1 MTIYEGNLNILW
13 FPVTN
18 VHNMYTELFWMKFMN
33 TEKMYFKVL
42 VFSCIQMLVI

>member
-1 MTIYEGNLNILW
+1 MTTYEGKLNILW
-13 FPVTN
+13 FPDTN

-42 VFSCIQMLVI
+42 VSSCIHRLAN